1 MNNKIIYVT
10 KNEAKLIKAK
20 ALQNSEVY
28 FVEIDGAEIKTE
40 EDYVRTMAD
49 AFAFP
54 SDLPRMILGW
64 YDDYI
69 ADLMWIEQNEIV
81 LLINNY
87 DLMLVNNPKIKSDI
101 IEDFEESILPWWE
114 KDVVGHMVGG
124 VPRRFSVYLESL
136 RANMSY

>member
-1 MNNKIIYVT
+1 MNNKIVYVT
-10 KNEAKLIKAK
+10 RNEAKLIKAD
-20 ALQNSEVY
+20 AVQNSEIY
-28 FVEIDGAEIKTE
+28 FVEIDGAGIKTE

-54 SDLPRMILGW
+54 SVLPKMILGW

-69 ADLMWIEQNEIV
+69 TDLMWIEQNEIV

-87 DLMLVNNPKIKSDI
+87 DLMLVNNPKIKNDI
-101 IEDFEESILPWWE
+101 IKDFEESILPWWE

-124 VPRRFSVYLESL
+124 VPRKFSVYLEGLQAGLS
-136 RANMSY
+136 N